1 MAAEEKPNDIL
12 TLFKR
17 SNNTLIKKEQEPQ
30 NTPKIIYDTGF
41 VTDDAVLKSIMNQ
54 FVKNKKHIEA
64 VKKIDEGNYTKEY
77 FEENKE
83 DDLFKFKVSLHQEQ
97 EPLFENKIYLDKKT
111 DPYGIPLINLN
122 WRMSDKLK
130 QTARESLIALGKFL
144 VDKNIGRLSIDQY
157 IFEEKFKSIFAGAH
171 QMGGTRMGT
180 NYDNSVVDKNLKVH
194 SIKNLFVTGSSVFAT
209 SGHGHPTY
217 TIICLSLRLGEHI
230 KKILL

>member
-77 FEENKE
+77 FEENLSHYSPK
-83 DDLFKFKVSLHQEQ
+83 LHKVLEKCST
-97 EPLFENKIYLDKKT
+97 KKT
-111 DPYGIPLINLN
+111 HDDNLV
-122 WRMSDKLK
+122 LQK
-130 QTARESLIALGKFL
+130 QDG
-144 VDKNIGRLSIDQY
+144 
-157 IFEEKFKSIFAGAH
+157 
-171 QMGGTRMGT
+171 
-180 NYDNSVVDKNLKVH
+180 
-194 SIKNLFVTGSSVFAT
+194 VFT
-209 SGHGHPTY
+209 LDFS
-217 TIICLSLRLGEHI
+217 
-230 KKILL
+230 